1 MRNGQLKAGYN
12 VQVGI
17 QNQYIL
23 GYSLHQ
29 RPVDTVCL
37 QEHLEKFCVN
47 MGIYPQDVIADAG
60 YGSEENYA
68 WMQENE
74 IEACVKYNSFHY
86 QRKRNYKKKHSY
98 QADAFICHTEE
109 DEYEC
114 PEGKRLIFEEERN
127 RAAEN
132 GYQSKRK
139 I

>member
-1 MRNGQLKAGYN
+1 M
-12 VQVGI
+12 
-17 QNQYIL
+17 
-23 GYSLHQ
+23 
-29 RPVDTVCL
+29 CL
-37 QEHLEKFCVN
+37 QEHLEKFCAN
-47 MGIYPQDVIADAG
+47 TGIYPQDVIADAG
-60 YGSEENYA
+60 YGSEENYV

-74 IEACVKYNSFHY
+74 IEGYIKYNSFHY
-86 QRKRNYKKKHSY
+86 ERKRNYKKKHPY

-139 I
+139 VKSKSFRALSSQLAARHFGMPPLGRILRTVT